1 MIQKQTIATA
11 SRSNPSTNAMPET
24 ATTNGIAMT
33 IASMTAT
40 ITAGKSTMR
49 TAA

>member
-1 MIQKQTIATA
+1 M

-24 ATTNGIAMT
+24 ATTNGMAIAIVST
-33 IASMTAT
+33 IAT
-40 ITAGKSTMR
+40 ITAGRSTIR